1 MSTSQIALLASV
13 QQFLDRQHGLYIDG
27 APCAAQSE
35 NRLTV
40 WDPATGQAIATTAE
54 ASPADVDRA
63 VMYAWR
69 AFVDRRWAGRTP
81 ADRERILLRFA
92 DLVEQH
98 GEELAQLETL
108 EQGKSIAISRAFE
121 VGCTL
126 NWMRYTAGL
135 TTKISGRTLDV
146 SIPFPQGARYQAWTK
161 KEPVG
166 VVAGIVPWNFPLM
179 IGMWKV
185 MPALAAGCSIVI
197 KPSETTPLT
206 LLRVAELATLAG
218 IPDGVF
224 NVVTGSGAGCG
235 AALTAHPQV
244 AKVSFTGSTATGK
257 QIARVAADRLTRV
270 TLELGG
276 KNPAIVLKA
285 ADPQWVIE
293 GLMTGSFLNQGQVC
307 AASSRIYIE
316 APLFDTLVSGFEQA
330 VKSLQVGP
338 GMQETAQINPVV
350 SRAHCDKVA
359 AYLDEARQQ
368 KAERISVSAGPDLNR
383 LGFTTDLNEQDVIMG
398 RGERRLF
405 HAVRHIVDR
414 YHPAAVFIYNT
425 CVPAMEGDDLEAV
438 CQAAQTATGVP
449 VIAIDAAGFY
459 GSKNL
464 GNRMAGDVMLRQV
477 IGQREPA
484 PWPDNTPFAPA
495 QRHDIGLIGEFNIA
509 GEFWQVQPLLDEL
522 GIRILG
528 SLSGDG
534 RFAEIQT
541 LHRAQANMLVCSRAL
556 INVARGLELRY
567 GTPWFEGSFY
577 GIRATSD
584 ALRQLATLLG
594 DDDLRRRTDAL
605 IAREEQAAEQALAPW
620 REQLRGR
627 KVLLY
632 TGGVKS
638 WSVVSALQD
647 LGMTVVATGT
657 RKSTEEDKQRIR
669 ALMGDE
675 AVMLEEGN
683 ARTLLDVVYRYQADL
698 MIAGGRNMYTAW
710 KARLPFLDI
719 NQERE
724 HAYAGYQGI
733 ITLARQLCLT
743 LASPV
748 WPQTHT
754 RAPWR

>member
-40 WDPATGQAIATTAE
+40 WDPATGQAIATTAD

-63 VMYAWR
+63 VMSAWR

-206 LLRVAELATLAG
+206 LLRVAELASEAG

-224 NVVTGSGAGCG
+224 NVVTGSGAVCG
-235 AALTAHPQV
+235 AALTSHPHI

-257 QIARVAADRLTRV
+257 QIARAAADTLTGV

-276 KNPAIVLKA
+276 KNPAIVLKD
-285 ADPQWVIE
+285 ADPAWVIE

-330 VKSLQVGP
+330 VKSLSVGP
-338 GMQETAQINPVV
+338 GMSPEAFINPLV
-350 SRAHCDKVA
+350 SRAHCDKVQTF
-359 AYLDEARQQ
+359 LDEATARN
-368 KAERISVSAGPDLNR
+368 AELITGNRGPDGKGYYVSPTLVVN
-383 LGFTTDLNEQDVIMG
+383 
-398 RGERRLF
+398 
-405 HAVRHIVDR
+405 
-414 YHPAAVFIYNT
+414 P
-425 CVPAMEGDDLEAV
+425 
-438 CQAAQTATGVP
+438 
-449 VIAIDAAGFY
+449 DAALRLTREEVFGPVVNLVRVSDAEEALQLANDTEY
-459 GSKNL
+459 GLTAS
-464 GNRMAGDVMLRQV
+464 VWTQ
-477 IGQREPA
+477 
-484 PWPDNTPFAPA
+484 
-495 QRHDIGLIGEFNIA
+495 NI
-509 GEFWQVQPLLDEL
+509 
-522 GIRILG
+522 
-528 SLSGDG
+528 
-534 RFAEIQT
+534 
-541 LHRAQANMLVCSRAL
+541 SRAL
-556 INVARGLELRY
+556 EYTDRLQA
-567 GTPWFEGSFY
+567 GTVWVNSHTL
-577 GIRATSD
+577 ID
-584 ALRQLATLLG
+584 A
-594 DDDLRRRTDAL
+594 
-605 IAREEQAAEQALAPW
+605 
-620 REQLRGR
+620 
-627 KVLLY
+627 
-632 TGGVKS
+632 
-638 WSVVSALQD
+638 
-647 LGMTVVATGT
+647 
-657 RKSTEEDKQRIR
+657 
-669 ALMGDE
+669 
-675 AVMLEEGN
+675 N
-683 ARTLLDVVYRYQADL
+683 
-698 MIAGGRNMYTAW
+698 
-710 KARLPFLDI
+710 LPFGGMKQSGTGRDFGPDWLDGWC
-719 NQERE
+719 ETKSVCVR
-724 HAYAGYQGI
+724 Y
-733 ITLARQLCLT
+733 
-743 LASPV
+743 
-748 WPQTHT
+748 
-754 RAPWR
+754 